1 MDKGCYCGFI
11 RTAWGSRWLHYL
23 EWFYIIVVVLFK

>member
-11 RTAWGSRWLHYL
+11 RAARGSRWLHYL
-23 EWFYIIVVVLFK
+23 EWFYIIVIVLFK